1 MDLLREQRERAKLVA
16 GKGAVAISDEDYQ
29 AGIRELVAEAVR
41 TMPEAELRELLAARE
56 PKKAIEVP

>member
-1 MDLLREQRERAKLVA
+1 M
-16 GKGAVAISDEDYQ
+16 AISDEDYQ

-56 PKKAIEVP
+56 KKAIEVP